1 MLKYSSGWWEFKWSL
16 FKALKKNCRNVIQY
30 LAKNKEARTRKSDH
44 ERAGPSEGY
53 GDDVDIN
60 DDDGDDDDDY
70 DYDDDDDDGE
80 DSMLRFA
87 WLI

>member
-1 MLKYSSGWWEFKWSL
+1 MKPFQSF
-16 FKALKKNCRNVIQY
+16 KKNCRNVIQY

-53 GDDVDIN
+53 GDDVDN
-60 DDDGDDDDDY
+60 NDDDDDY

-87 WLI
+87 